1 MYIDIVDKEIDKE
14 DKVMLNKIEKLNQ
27 YLERSSYV
35 DEYYR
40 QYAKR
45 LAKKIQTVTNK

>member
-1 MYIDIVDKEIDKE
+1 
-14 DKVMLNKIEKLNQ
+14 MLKKQQKLNQ

-40 QYAKR
+40 QYVKR
-45 LAKKIQTVTNK
+45 LNNKIQEVTNK